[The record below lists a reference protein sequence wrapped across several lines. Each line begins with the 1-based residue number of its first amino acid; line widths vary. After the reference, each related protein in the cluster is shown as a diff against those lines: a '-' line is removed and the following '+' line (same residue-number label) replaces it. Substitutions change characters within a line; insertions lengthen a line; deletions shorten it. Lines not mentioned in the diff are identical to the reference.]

1 MLIES
6 HIRVD
11 SELYESC
18 RMLDMLTSQTAV
30 FLFQCKSD
38 QFSDHNTG
46 RKRANFGVKE
56 RKTNFSQTL
65 EISIF
70 TTVVR
75 DCCDCK
81 KPTGSVGVSGSNPLC
96 STQDLQKCK
105 SFFVVSW
112 KIRKSLPV
120 KHAKWGTPSA
130 TYRNS
135 YRNWYRKTRE
145 NQRKASIFANSF
157 CLVSML
163 EWA

>member
-46 RKRANFGVKE
+46 RKTANFGVKE
-56 RKTNFSQTL
+56 RKSNFSQTL
-65 EISIF
+65 AIPTSAA
-70 TTVVR
+70 VVK

-81 KPTGSVGVSGSNPLC
+81 KPIGSVGVSGSNPLC
-96 STQDLQKCK
+96 STSPEVLKRASGFLLCWYKRSQK
-105 SFFVVSW
+105 W
-112 KIRKSLPV
+112 KP
-120 KHAKWGTPSA
+120 
-130 TYRNS
+130 
-135 YRNWYRKTRE
+135 
-145 NQRKASIFANSF
+145 
-157 CLVSML
+157 
-163 EWA
+163 